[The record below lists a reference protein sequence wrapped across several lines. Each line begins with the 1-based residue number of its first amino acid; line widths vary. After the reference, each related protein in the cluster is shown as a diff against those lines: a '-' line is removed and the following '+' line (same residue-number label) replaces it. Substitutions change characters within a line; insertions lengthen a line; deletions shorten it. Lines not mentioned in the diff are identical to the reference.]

1 MIKLDGR
8 IWCGLIWLRL
18 STGVLLSC
26 CRIIK
31 FLLCRKSCG
40 LMSSLWRITVMH
52 VVTSLVSQL
61 ISYTSFIVYTFRPS
75 FNNTVNIS
83 VCATPNVSIIISFP
97 SVAVA
102 QHDQWPPHSWGF
114 YITTNDTPQSVRL
127 LCTSDQLVTQ
137 PSTSHPCPAGN
148 RTPDLSSTVAVWDR
162 RLRPRGHRD
171 RPVW

>member
-8 IWCGLIWLRL
+8 LWCGLIWLRL

-40 LMSSLWRITVMH
+40 LMSSLWRITVMMH
-52 VVTSLVSQL
+52 VVTSSVSQL
-61 ISYTSFIVYTFRPS
+61 ISYTPFIVHTFRPS

-114 YITTNDTPQSVRL
+114 YITNDTPQSVRL
-127 LCTSDQLVTQ
+127 LCTSDQLAAETC
-137 PSTSHPCPAGN
+137 TLHPC
-148 RTPDLSSTVAVWDR
+148 
-162 RLRPRGHRD
+162 H
-171 RPVW
+171 PVGIEPTISAAQ